1 MDENG
6 RKEDDNRKRRF
17 QEHGFDP
24 EKIQEQAEKL
34 AIEFET
40 LKSVQE
46 SLLAGVSLGFVAV
59 DSTGKALSSNR
70 RLLEILDFQAP
81 ENAIEMDGLTFPPLV
96 DSGISEMFRICLEEG
111 RSVTG
116 ENWYSGGSGK
126 RVLLRKSIAPLRDG
140 KGNVCGCQATI
151 EDVTEQKLA
160 EEALRESEERYRLL
174 AQNSL
179 TGIYIHQDGLFVYVN
194 RRLASMMGYAV
205 DDMVGRR
212 FWDFVHPSDRAVVK
226 QRGLARSLG
235 ESVEPRYEFRS
246 LCKDGSTK
254 WFEVMATSIMYR
266 GRTANMGNVADITER
281 KKADQAL
288 LESRQEYRDLYE
300 ESRSKEELYRSLLN
314 SSPAAVVV
322 YDVEGR
328 VRYVNDSFTRLFG
341 WTLDEMR
348 GKRVPYVP
356 DSEVEVTTTAI
367 RAALE
372 DGALQSSF
380 ETKRQTKDG
389 RVLEVSI
396 RGSRYHDY
404 EGKPQGL
411 LVVLDDITE
420 RKRLE
425 EQLRQAA
432 RMQAIGQLAGGVAHD
447 FNNLLTGVMGYSS
460 MLLQQMGDDNPYRDK
475 VKQISRAAERAAG
488 LTRQLLAFGRKQMLD
503 VRVVDINAAI
513 REFEPFL
520 RRLIGEDIEFE
531 TVLDASVGRVKGDP
545 GQLEQI
551 IMNLAVNARDAM
563 PSGGKMTIET
573 ADVRLDEEY
582 ARTHPEVE
590 PGPYV
595 MMAVSDSGRG
605 MKQETLERIFDP
617 FFTTKEKGI
626 GTGLGLSTVYGIV
639 KQHHGH
645 ISVYS
650 ETGRGTVFKVFLARV
665 EDPVE
670 EMPKPAATIQRKEAH
685 EWILVVEDE
694 EIVRH
699 LACEALTLLG
709 YSALAAGDPDE
720 ALKVCDTHSGPI
732 HLLLTD
738 VVLPQMDG
746 RTLFGILSAQRPELR
761 VLYVSGY
768 TEHFIVKHGVLDR
781 NVHFMQKPFTV
792 EDLASKV
799 RQVLDE

>member
-6 RKEDDNRKRRF
+6 RKDNGNRKRWL
-17 QEHGFDP
+17 QECGFDL
-24 EKIQEQAEKL
+24 EKIQEEAERL
-34 AIEFET
+34 AIENET

-59 DSTGKALSSNR
+59 DLTGKVLSSNC
-70 RLLEILDFQAP
+70 RLLEILGSQAP
-81 ENAIEMDGLTFPPLV
+81 ASDIEIDGFTFPPLV
-96 DSGISEMFRICLEEG
+96 ESGISEMFRICLEEG
-111 RSVTG
+111 RFVKG
-116 ENWYSGGSGK
+116 EKWYAGSSGK
-126 RVLLRKSIAPLRDG
+126 RVFLRKSLVPLRDG
-140 KGNVCGCQATI
+140 MGNICGCQAAI

-194 RRLASMMGYAV
+194 DRLASMMGYSV
-205 DDMVGRR
+205 EDMVGRK
-212 FWDFVHPSDRAVVK
+212 FWDFVHPSDRVLVK

-235 ESVEPRYEFRS
+235 ESVQPLYEFRA

-281 KKADQAL
+281 KKADRAL

-300 ESRSKEELYRSLLN
+300 ESRSNEELYRTLLN
-314 SSPAAVVV
+314 ASPAAVVV
-322 YDVEGR
+322 YDLDGR

-341 WTLDEMR
+341 WTLEEIR

-356 DSEVEVTTTAI
+356 ESEAEVTTSAI
-367 RAALE
+367 SAALE

-389 RVLEVSI
+389 RILEVNI

-404 EGKPQGL
+404 GGNPQGL
-411 LVVLDDITE
+411 LVVLDDTTE

-460 MLLQQMGDDNPYRDK
+460 ILLQQMGDDNPHRDK
-475 VKQISRAAERAAG
+475 IAQISRAAERATG

-503 VRVVDINAAI
+503 VRVVDLNAAVT
-513 REFEPFL
+513 EFEPFL

-531 TVLDASVGRVKGDP
+531 TVLGASLGRVRADP

-595 MMAVSDSGRG
+595 MLAVSDTGRG

-650 ETGRGTVFKVFLARV
+650 EIGRGTVFKVFLARV

-670 EMPKPAATIQRKEAH
+670 QVPKPAATMPRKEAH

-709 YSALAAGDPDE
+709 YSTLAAGDPEE
-720 ALKVCDTHSGPI
+720 ALKVCDTHPGTI

-738 VVLPQMDG
+738 VVLPRMDG
-746 RTLFGILSAQRPELR
+746 RTLFGLLSAQRPELR

-768 TEHFIVKHGVLDR
+768 TENFIVRRGVLDR

-792 EDLASKV
+792 EDLALKV

>member
-6 RKEDDNRKRRF
+6 RNDDDNRKQRG
-17 QEHGFDP
+17 QDYGFSL
-24 EKIQEQAEKL
+24 EKIQEEAEKL
-34 AIEFET
+34 ALEHET
-40 LKSVQE
+40 LKSSQE
-46 SLLAGVSLGFVAV
+46 SLLANVSLGFVAV
-59 DSTGKALSSNR
+59 DPEGRILSSNS
-70 RLLEILDFQAP
+70 RLLEILGSPVTEAGVSIDVF
-81 ENAIEMDGLTFPPLV
+81 TFPPLV
-96 DSGISEMFRICLEEG
+96 ESGISEMFRICLREG
-111 RSVTG
+111 RFVKG
-116 ENWYSGGSGK
+116 ETWYSNRSGK
-126 RVLLRKSIAPLRDG
+126 KAFLRKSIVPLRDG
-140 KGNVCGCQATI
+140 KGNICGCQAAI

-179 TGIYIHQDGLFVYVN
+179 TGIYIHQDGFFVYVN
-194 RRLASMMGYAV
+194 DRLASMMGYAV
-205 DDMVGRR
+205 QDMVGRK
-212 FWDFVHPSDRAVVK
+212 FWDFVHPSDRNVVK
-226 QRGLARSLG
+226 QRGIARSLG
-235 ESVEPRYEFRS
+235 ESVEPRYEFRA
-246 LCKDGSTK
+246 LCRDGTTK

-266 GRTANMGNVADITER
+266 GRTANMGNVADITAR
-281 KKADQAL
+281 KKSDRAL

-300 ESRSKEELYRSLLN
+300 ESRGKEELYRSLLN

-322 YDVEGR
+322 YDMKGK

-341 WTLDEMR
+341 WTLEEMR

-356 DSEVEVTTTAI
+356 DSEIEITMTAV
-367 RAALE
+367 RKALE
-372 DGALQSSF
+372 EGGVQSSF
-380 ETKRQTKDG
+380 ETRRQTKDG
-389 RVLEVSI
+389 KVLDVSV
-396 RGSRYHDY
+396 RGSRYHDH
-404 EGKPQGL
+404 EGNPEGL

-420 RKRLE
+420 RRRLE

-432 RMQAIGQLAGGVAHD
+432 RMEAIGQLAGGVAHD

-460 MLLQQMGDDNPYRDK
+460 LLLQQMDEENPYRDK
-475 VKQISRAAERAAG
+475 IVQISRAAERAVG

-503 VRVVDINAAI
+503 VRVVDLNAAVA
-513 REFEPFL
+513 EFEPFL

-531 TVLDASVGRVKGDP
+531 TVLADSLGRVKADP

-573 ADVRLDEEY
+573 AEVSLDEEY

-595 MMAVSDSGRG
+595 MLAVSDTGRG
-605 MKQETLERIFDP
+605 MKQEMVERIFDP

-639 KQHHGH
+639 KQHQGH

-650 ETGRGTVFKVFLARV
+650 ETGSGTVFKVFLTRV
-665 EDPVE
+665 EDTVE
-670 EMPKPAATIQRKEAH
+670 QLPKPVATMPLKEAH
-685 EWILVVEDE
+685 ECILVVEDE
-694 EIVRH
+694 EIVRR

-709 YSALAAGDPDE
+709 YSTLAAGDPEE
-720 ALKVCDTHSGPI
+720 ALKICDAHPGPI

-738 VVLPQMDG
+738 VVLPRMDG
-746 RTLFGILSAQRPELR
+746 RTLFGLLSARRPESR

-768 TEHFIVKHGVLDR
+768 TENFIVRHGVLDR

-792 EDLASKV
+792 ENLAFKV